1 MMNDN
6 YQRYMDA
13 NTNESTKKNFKFYF
27 DALDRH
33 NIDVDSNNITNI
45 EQLENI
51 FVQLGFNS
59 FNSIISFRSLLKSYS
74 RFIDDKSLF
83 NLIRKLDIYHILEI
97 TQGNM
102 KHTYLSQ
109 SEFQDVYNA
118 IGTYEEDT
126 FYYNSLYYQS
136 LFWAVYV
143 GIYNDDLSVCKNLRA
158 TDIDGRNI
166 TLRNDNNEEW
176 KLDIPEQLV
185 LDFITLV
192 NNPVWY
198 RRNRGGLC
206 KIQTEGLFY
215 DSIFKVDIRTP
226 NSKYSYSSTYYTILR
241 KIAKEYL
248 GYTLAPKNLF
258 MSGIINRIKEQYG
271 KSDELFVEGIKTSD
285 TVLVDIFNQ
294 EAKRCHYEVGFWNF
308 RQTILGRI

>member
-1 MMNDN
+1 MNDN

-51 FVQLGFNS
+51 FVQLEFNS

-74 RFIDDKSLF
+74 IFINDKPLF
-83 NLIRKLDIYHILEI
+83 NLIRKIDIYRILEL

-118 IGTYEEDT
+118 IGAYDKDT
-126 FYYNSLYYQS
+126 FHYNSVYYQS
-136 LFWAVYV
+136 LFWAVYA
-143 GIYNDDLSVCKNLRA
+143 GIFNDGLSVLKNLRA
-158 TDIDGRNI
+158 SDIDGNII
-166 TLRNDNNEEW
+166 TLRNDNDEEW

-192 NNPVWY
+192 NDSVWR
-198 RRNRGGLC
+198 RRNRSGLC
-206 KIQTEGLFY
+206 EIHTEGLFY
-215 DSIFKVDIRTP
+215 DSIFKVDIRSP
-226 NSKYSYSSTYYTILR
+226 NSKYSYSSTYYTMLR
-241 KIAKEYL
+241 RIAVEYL

-271 KSDELFVEGIKTSD
+271 KSDKLFVEGIKISD
-285 TVLVDIFNQ
+285 PVLVDIFNK